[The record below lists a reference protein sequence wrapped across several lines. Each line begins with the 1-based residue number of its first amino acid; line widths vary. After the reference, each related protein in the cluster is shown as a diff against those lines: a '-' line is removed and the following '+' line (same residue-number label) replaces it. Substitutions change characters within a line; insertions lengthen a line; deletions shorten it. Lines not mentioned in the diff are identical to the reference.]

1 MSIITVYFEGI
12 NFRVFSLI
20 KHVLIT
26 NIYTHKFNIASMHAT
41 KGCYSVKIKS
51 GKTFLTIFSAKVYT
65 CTSTFQIYPHTCTFS
80 ACPLSWL
87 YLKRERERTRMGGRL
102 VNHASCCT
110 SGLNVYA
117 PKHSWMWVWSCTCTC
132 RAPKSSSCWN
142 FSPLFV
148 PSLWQCPV
156 NSWTIGLGL
165 CVCVW
170 VSVCEGCGCG
180 VGEWVRVCVCVC
192 VWVCES
198 VYVTQPLHMCPH

>member
-1 MSIITVYFEGI
+1 
-12 NFRVFSLI
+12 
-20 KHVLIT
+20 
-26 NIYTHKFNIASMHAT
+26 MHAA

-51 GKTFLTIFSAKVYT
+51 VKTFLTIFSAKVYT
-65 CTSTFQIYPHTCTFS
+65 RTFQIYPLYGIHIQHTFS

-165 CVCVW
+165 CMGVCVCEC
-170 VSVCEGCGCG
+170 VCVRACVCM
-180 VGEWVRVCVCVC
+180 RVCVGVCGC
-192 VWVCES
+192 VWVC
-198 VYVTQPLHMCPH
+198 VTQLLQGCAHTSRY